1 KEISTMQKP
10 DPGELLR
17 RDGGNIASV
26 FNQLPDSAQQQIN
39 QYLARIVP
47 GVSEVETRTLGS
59 QETIEFRQAIKGQKH
74 PWRFLAASMSDGTL
88 RAFGILV
95 SIFQSLKASDQKPLL
110 VGLEEPEMALHPAA
124 AGILLAALR
133 EGSRHTQILV
143 TSHSP
148 DLLDNPD
155 ISPDAL
161 LAVDNVDGVTRI
173 GAIDAAGQQV
183 LRERLFT
190 SGELLR
196 QNQLAP
202 DEQSLVDIRDERQLN
217 IFELN
222 K

>member
-1 KEISTMQKP
+1 
-10 DPGELLR
+10 
-17 RDGGNIASV
+17 
-26 FNQLPDSAQQQIN
+26 
-39 QYLARIVP
+39 
-47 GVSEVETRTLGS
+47 
-59 QETIEFRQAIKGQKH
+59 
-74 PWRFLAASMSDGTL
+74 MSDGTL

-110 VGLEEPEMALHPAA
+110 VGLEEPEMTLHPAA

-133 EGSRHTQILV
+133 EGSQHTQILV

-155 ISPDAL
+155 ISPDSL

-202 DEQSLVDIRDERQLN
+202 DEESLVDIRDERQLN